1 MNRGIDFM
9 VRQGLSRVD
18 DIPDHVEQQ
27 RSNFR
32 SRMDR
37 NLEEIAMACAVECE
51 RQHVG
56 IDRLT

>member
-1 MNRGIDFM
+1 M